1 MFKQKYIIT
10 VESESPPKICLG
22 DSIHGATVIALE
34 IEQYPDLVDLAW
46 LTKRFPMSRKTIIE
60 KIGCFNF
67 GTAGKHL
74 YDPHK
79 VIPVLKADLS
89 TRRGRPRKN

>member
-10 VESESPPKICLG
+10 VESETPPKICLG
-22 DSIHGATVIALE
+22 DSIHGTTVIALE
-34 IEQYPDLVDLAW
+34 SEQYPDLVDVAW
-46 LTKRFPMSRKTIIE
+46 LTKRFSMSRQTILE
-60 KIGCFNF
+60 KISCFNV

-79 VIPVLKADLS
+79 VIPILKTNL
-89 TRRGRPRKN
+89 TNRRGRKRIN